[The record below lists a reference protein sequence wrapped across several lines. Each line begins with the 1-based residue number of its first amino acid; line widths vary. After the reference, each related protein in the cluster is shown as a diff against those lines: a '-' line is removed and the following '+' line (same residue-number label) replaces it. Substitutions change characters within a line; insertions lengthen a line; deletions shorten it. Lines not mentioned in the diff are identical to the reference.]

1 MDESRNF
8 EPAKNRRKRAFRLA
22 GIPAGIALTLAL
34 AFALA
39 GLAAAGTSTT
49 AVVPSNTAPPTIS
62 GTATEGQVLT
72 ADAGT
77 WSGTNPI
84 TYTYEWQRCDSNG
97 GSCSKISG
105 TTAAT
110 YTLKNPDV
118 ANTLRVVVTA
128 TNADGNRTATSVPT
142 AVVKA
147 ATSTTTTGATTTTAP
162 PASNGCAT
170 NGGTVAIAGITPPA
184 RLNIDQFQVSPS
196 TITYSTRS
204 LTARFHV
211 SACGG
216 SVQGALVYVT
226 AVPYGMFAV
235 PNEQTTGAD
244 GWASLDFT
252 ALSGFPVSQKQQ
264 LLVMFVRARK
274 SGEDILGGISS
285 RRLVSFKV
293 SKG

>member
-1 MDESRNF
+1 MIESLGL
-8 EPAKNRRKRAFRLA
+8 EPPKNRKKRAFCLA
-22 GIPAGIALTLAL
+22 GVPAGIGLSLAI

-39 GLAAAGTSTT
+39 GSAGAGTAKT
-49 AVVPSNTAPPTIS
+49 AVVPSNTSPPTIS

-72 ADAGT
+72 VDKGT
-77 WSGTNPI
+77 WSGTEPI

-105 TTAAT
+105 STTATT

-118 ANTLRVVVTA
+118 ANTLRVAVTA
-128 TNADGNRTATSVPT
+128 TNADGTKTATSVPT

-147 ATSTTTTGATTTTAP
+147 AATTTTTTTTTTTS
-162 PASNGCAT
+162 ASNGCAT
-170 NGGTVAIAGITPPA
+170 NGGTVAIAGITAPA
-184 RLNIDQFQVSPS
+184 HLSIDQFQVNPS
-196 TITYSTRS
+196 RITYSTRS

-244 GWASLDFT
+244 GWASVDFR

-293 SKG
+293 SRG